1 MIGIGKWGCK
11 LDTFFYRG
19 EARVTVSDRDG
30 EYAFEAELPGF
41 DLPAYEVKSVEE
53 KGDDTLEVT
62 VLIPALNR
70 EISGSV
76 TFDGDSFTGTIK
88 VPLFGKIKLR
98 NGYRISETEQ

>member
-1 MIGIGKWGCK
+1 MIGIGKWGCR

-19 EARVTVSDRDG
+19 EVRVTVSDRDG
-30 EYAFEAELPGF
+30 EYAFDVELPGF
-41 DLPAYEVKSVEE
+41 DLPDYVVKSVEE

-62 VLIPALNR
+62 VLIPALSR

-76 TFDGDSFTGTIK
+76 TFDGDSFTGVLR